1 MDRKKKWA
9 VRLCAGFFAIM
20 VLATVLSRMAAS
32 ILVAEVET
40 GRVQSGR
47 LSYSCDG
54 EGCVAPVRTELTFL
68 WEGQQVEKAAK
79 PGTFV
84 KKGECLVQFRMEYL
98 KEQIEKKEDEITQ
111 LELQAAQQQ
120 VSARESARVPQTAG
134 ASRTLE
140 DARQTLNDALKK
152 EEAAKKALAD
162 EAAASGSASRARSQA
177 AGSEE
182 QKGENQEAETRKQ
195 EGEKPAAEGEK
206 QEGRKLAAEGGK
218 QEGEKPSAEARKQE
232 GEKPSAE
239 TRKQE
244 ESLAAED
251 GSQMELNP
259 AAESAEQQKMQELEA
274 SLSEAE
280 QGVEDARQALNQ
292 AQNAYD
298 LACQEDAAQDLNS
311 ANQAE
316 ASRLSTEAAQLQ
328 VVTAKKALQKL
339 KKYEAAE
346 GKIRAKRDCVV
357 LSSGVQPGT
366 ITAGTEVFETGS
378 GGFCLRGSVKT
389 TDQEKLKTGAEVS
402 VQLPSGAKKSAV
414 LETIT
419 SEPARGG
426 SQETNGT
433 GSDQGEEDSS
443 PGLFWYAPL
452 PDNTEVKGTETF
464 TWNTESASEKE
475 YEQIIPLSALREDVS
490 EAYCL
495 IVSEE
500 KHMLGTIQTAKR
512 VPVTV
517 LEKDGEKA
525 AVTSILREEDK
536 LITATEKYVQEGDRV
551 RIKE

>member
-111 LELQAAQQQ
+111 LELQASQQQ
-120 VSARESARVPQTAG
+120 VSARESARVPQTVG

-140 DARQTLNDALKK
+140 DARQMLNDALKK

-162 EAAASGSASRARSQA
+162 ENAASGSSSRARSQA
-177 AGSEE
+177 AGSEA

-195 EGEKPAAEGEK
+195 EGEKPAAEGGK
-206 QEGRKLAAEGGK
+206 QEGRKTAAEGGK
-218 QEGEKPSAEARKQE
+218 QEGEKPVAEARKQE
-232 GEKPSAE
+232 GESPAAE

-244 ESLAAED
+244 ESLAAET
-251 GSQMELNP
+251 GSQMELNQ
-259 AAESAEQQKMQELEA
+259 AAESAKQQKMQELEA

-316 ASRLSTEAAQLQ
+316 ASRLSAEAAQLQ

-495 IVSEE
+495 IISEE

-536 LITATEKYVQEGDRV
+536 LITASEKYVQEGDRV

>member
-9 VRLCAGFFAIM
+9 ARLCAGFFAIM
-20 VLATVLSRMAAS
+20 VLATVLSRTAAS

-47 LSYSCDG
+47 LSYTCDG
-54 EGCVAPVRTELTFL
+54 EGCVTPVRTELTFL
-68 WEGQQVEKAAK
+68 WEGQQVEKVAK

-111 LELQAAQQQ
+111 LELQASQQQ
-120 VSARESARVPQTAG
+120 VSARESARVPQTVG

-140 DARQTLNDALKK
+140 DARQMLNDALKK

-162 EAAASGSASRARSQA
+162 EAAASGLASRARSQA
-177 AGSEE
+177 AGSEA

-195 EGEKPAAEGEK
+195 EGEKPAAEGGK
-206 QEGRKLAAEGGK
+206 QEGRKTAAEGGK
-218 QEGEKPSAEARKQE
+218 QEGKNPAAETRKQE
-232 GEKPSAE
+232 GESPAAE

-244 ESLAAED
+244 ESLAAET
-251 GSQMELNP
+251 GSQMELNQ
-259 AAESAEQQKMQELEA
+259 ATESAKQQKMQELEA

-316 ASRLSTEAAQLQ
+316 ASRLSAEAAQLQ

-389 TDQEKLKTGAEVS
+389 ADQEKLKTGAEVS
-402 VQLPSGAKKSAV
+402 VQLPSGAKKLAV

-433 GSDQGEEDSS
+433 GSDQGEADSS
-443 PGLFWYAPL
+443 SGLFWYAPL

-495 IVSEE
+495 IVAEE

-536 LITATEKYVQEGDRV
+536 LITASEKYVQEGDRV

>member
-9 VRLCAGFFAIM
+9 VRLCTGFFAIM
-20 VLATVLSRMAAS
+20 VLATVLSRTAAS
-32 ILVAEVET
+32 ILVAKVET

-54 EGCVAPVRTELTFL
+54 EGCVTPVRTELTFL

-162 EAAASGSASRARSQA
+162 ENAASGSLSRARSQA
-177 AGSEE
+177 AGSEAQKE
-182 QKGENQEAETRKQ
+182 QNQEAETRKQ
-195 EGEKPAAEGEK
+195 EGEKPAAEGGK
-206 QEGRKLAAEGGK
+206 QEGRKTAAEGGK
-218 QEGEKPSAEARKQE
+218 QEGEKPVAEARKQE
-232 GEKPSAE
+232 GESPAAE

-244 ESLAAED
+244 ESLAAET
-251 GSQMELNP
+251 GSQMELNQ
-259 AAESAEQQKMQELEA
+259 AAESAKQQKMQELEA

-316 ASRLSTEAAQLQ
+316 ASRLSAEAAQLQ

-536 LITATEKYVQEGDRV
+536 LITASEKYVQEGDRV

>member
-9 VRLCAGFFAIM
+9 VRLCTGFFAIM
-20 VLATVLSRMAAS
+20 VLATVLSRTAAS

-54 EGCVAPVRTELTFL
+54 EGCVAPVRTEQTFL
-68 WEGQQVEKAAK
+68 WEGQQVERTAK
-79 PGTFV
+79 PGTSV

-195 EGEKPAAEGEK
+195 E
-206 QEGRKLAAEGGK
+206 
-218 QEGEKPSAEARKQE
+218 
-232 GEKPSAE
+232 
-239 TRKQE
+239 

-316 ASRLSTEAAQLQ
+316 ASRLSAEAAQLQ

-536 LITATEKYVQEGDRV
+536 LITASEKYVQEGDRV

>member
-1 MDRKKKWA
+1 
-9 VRLCAGFFAIM
+9 M
-20 VLATVLSRMAAS
+20 VLATVLSRTAAS

-54 EGCVAPVRTELTFL
+54 EGCVTPVRTELTFL
-68 WEGQQVEKAAK
+68 WEGQQVERTAK
-79 PGTFV
+79 PGTSV

-162 EAAASGSASRARSQA
+162 ENAASGSLSRARSQA
-177 AGSEE
+177 AGSEA
-182 QKGENQEAETRKQ
+182 QKGQNQEAETRKQ
-195 EGEKPAAEGEK
+195 EGEKPAAEGGK
-206 QEGRKLAAEGGK
+206 QEGRKTAAEGGK
-218 QEGEKPSAEARKQE
+218 QEGEKPVAEARKQE
-232 GEKPSAE
+232 GESPAAE

-244 ESLAAED
+244 ESLAAET
-251 GSQMELNP
+251 GSQMELNQ
-259 AAESAEQQKMQELEA
+259 AAESAKQQKMQELEA

-316 ASRLSTEAAQLQ
+316 ASRLSAEAAQLQ

-536 LITATEKYVQEGDRV
+536 LITASEKYVQEGDRV

>member
-111 LELQAAQQQ
+111 LELQASQQQ
-120 VSARESARVPQTAG
+120 VSARESARVPQTVG

-140 DARQTLNDALKK
+140 DARQMLNDALKK

-162 EAAASGSASRARSQA
+162 ENAASGSSSRARSQA
-177 AGSEE
+177 AGSEA

-195 EGEKPAAEGEK
+195 EGEKPAAEG
-206 QEGRKLAAEGGK
+206 GK
-218 QEGEKPSAEARKQE
+218 Q
-232 GEKPSAE
+232 
-239 TRKQE
+239 
-244 ESLAAED
+244 ESLAAET
-251 GSQMELNP
+251 GSQMELNQ
-259 AAESAEQQKMQELEA
+259 AAESAKQQKMQELEA

-316 ASRLSTEAAQLQ
+316 ASRLSAEAAQLQ

-414 LETIT
+414 LEAIT

-536 LITATEKYVQEGDRV
+536 LITASEKYVQEGDRV

>member
-9 VRLCAGFFAIM
+9 VRLCTGFFAIM
-20 VLATVLSRMAAS
+20 VLATVLSRTAAS

-54 EGCVAPVRTELTFL
+54 EGCVTPVRTELTFL
-68 WEGQQVEKAAK
+68 WEGQQVERTAK
-79 PGTFV
+79 PGTSV

-162 EAAASGSASRARSQA
+162 ENAASGSLSRARSQA
-177 AGSEE
+177 AGSEA
-182 QKGENQEAETRKQ
+182 QKGQNQEAETRKQ
-195 EGEKPAAEGEK
+195 EGEKPAAEGGK
-206 QEGRKLAAEGGK
+206 QEGRKTAAEGGK
-218 QEGEKPSAEARKQE
+218 QEGEKPVAEARKQE
-232 GEKPSAE
+232 GESPAAE

-244 ESLAAED
+244 ESLAAET
-251 GSQMELNP
+251 GSQMELNQ
-259 AAESAEQQKMQELEA
+259 AAESAKQQKMQELEA

-316 ASRLSTEAAQLQ
+316 ASRLSAEAAQLQ

-536 LITATEKYVQEGDRV
+536 LITASEKYVQEGDRV

>member
-9 VRLCAGFFAIM
+9 VRLCTGFFAIM
-20 VLATVLSRMAAS
+20 VLATVLSRTAAS
-32 ILVAEVET
+32 ILVAKVET

-54 EGCVAPVRTELTFL
+54 EGCVTPVRTELTFL

-162 EAAASGSASRARSQA
+162 ENAASGSLSRARSQA
-177 AGSEE
+177 AGSEA
-182 QKGENQEAETRKQ
+182 QKGQNQEAETRKQ
-195 EGEKPAAEGEK
+195 EGEKPAAEG
-206 QEGRKLAAEGGK
+206 GK
-218 QEGEKPSAEARKQE
+218 QEGEKPVAEARKQE
-232 GEKPSAE
+232 GESPAAE

-244 ESLAAED
+244 ESLAAET
-251 GSQMELNP
+251 GSQMELNQ
-259 AAESAEQQKMQELEA
+259 AAESAKQQKMQELEA

-316 ASRLSTEAAQLQ
+316 ASRLSAEAAQLQ

-378 GGFCLRGSVKT
+378 GGFCLRGSV
-389 TDQEKLKTGAEVS
+389 
-402 VQLPSGAKKSAV
+402 
-414 LETIT
+414 
-419 SEPARGG
+419 
-426 SQETNGT
+426 
-433 GSDQGEEDSS
+433 
-443 PGLFWYAPL
+443 
-452 PDNTEVKGTETF
+452 
-464 TWNTESASEKE
+464 
-475 YEQIIPLSALREDVS
+475 
-490 EAYCL
+490 
-495 IVSEE
+495 
-500 KHMLGTIQTAKR
+500 
-512 VPVTV
+512 
-517 LEKDGEKA
+517 
-525 AVTSILREEDK
+525 
-536 LITATEKYVQEGDRV
+536 
-551 RIKE
+551 

>member
-111 LELQAAQQQ
+111 LELQASQQQ
-120 VSARESARVPQTAG
+120 VSARESARVPQTVG

-140 DARQTLNDALKK
+140 DARQMLNDALKK

-162 EAAASGSASRARSQA
+162 ENAASGSSSRARSQA
-177 AGSEE
+177 AGSEA

-195 EGEKPAAEGEK
+195 EGEKPAAEGGK
-206 QEGRKLAAEGGK
+206 QEGRKTAAEGGK
-218 QEGEKPSAEARKQE
+218 QEGEKPVAEARKQE
-232 GEKPSAE
+232 GESPAAE

-244 ESLAAED
+244 ESLAAET
-251 GSQMELNP
+251 GSQMELNQ
-259 AAESAEQQKMQELEA
+259 AAESAKQQKMQELEA

-316 ASRLSTEAAQLQ
+316 ASRLSAEAAQLQ

-414 LETIT
+414 LEAIT

-536 LITATEKYVQEGDRV
+536 LITASEKYVQEGDRV

>member
-9 VRLCAGFFAIM
+9 VRLCTGFFAIM
-20 VLATVLSRMAAS
+20 VLATVLSRTAAS

-54 EGCVAPVRTELTFL
+54 EGCVTPVRTELTFL
-68 WEGQQVEKAAK
+68 WEGQQVERTAK
-79 PGTFV
+79 PGTSV

-195 EGEKPAAEGEK
+195 EGEKPAAEGGK

-316 ASRLSTEAAQLQ
+316 ASRLSAEAAQLQ

-464 TWNTESASEKE
+464 TWNTESATEKE

-517 LEKDGEKA
+517 LGKDGEKA

-536 LITATEKYVQEGDRV
+536 LITASEKYVQEGDRV

>member
-9 VRLCAGFFAIM
+9 AQLCAGFFAIM
-20 VLATVLSRMAAS
+20 VLATVLSRAAAS

-47 LSYSCDG
+47 LSYSCEG
-54 EGCVAPVRTELTFL
+54 EGCVTPVRTEQTFL
-68 WEGQQVEKAAK
+68 WEDQQVERTAK

-111 LELQAAQQQ
+111 LELQAAQQKI
-120 VSARESARVPQTAG
+120 SARESARVPQTVG
-134 ASRTLE
+134 ASQVLE

-152 EEAAKKALAD
+152 EEAAKRALAD
-162 EAAASGSASRARSQA
+162 QAAESRARRQA
-177 AGSEE
+177 AGLEA
-182 QKGENQEAETRKQ
+182 QKGENPVAEDGKQEGRDPAAEGRKQ
-195 EGEKPAAEGEK
+195 EGENTAK
-206 QEGRKLAAEGGK
+206 
-218 QEGEKPSAEARKQE
+218 EARKQE
-232 GEKPSAE
+232 ELNQTS
-239 TRKQE
+239 
-244 ESLAAED
+244 ESL
-251 GSQMELNP
+251 
-259 AAESAEQQKMQELEA
+259 EQQKIQELEA

-280 QGVEDARQALNQ
+280 QGVKDAGQVLNQ

-298 LACQEDAAQDLNS
+298 LACQEDAAHDLNS
-311 ANQAE
+311 ASQAE
-316 ASRLSTEAAQLQ
+316 AARLSAEAAQLQ

-346 GKIRAKRDCVV
+346 GKICAKRDCVV

-389 TDQEKLKTGAEVS
+389 ADQEKLKAGAEVS
-402 VQLPSGAKKSAV
+402 VQLPSGAKKLAV
-414 LETIT
+414 IKTIT
-419 SEPARGG
+419 SEPGREG
-426 SQETNGT
+426 STGTNGT
-433 GSDQGEEDSS
+433 GLDQGETDSS
-443 PGLFWYAPL
+443 AGLFWYAPL
-452 PDNTEVKGTETF
+452 PDNIEVKGTETF
-464 TWNTESASEKE
+464 TWNTETASEKE
-475 YEQIIPLSALREDVS
+475 YGQVIPLSALREDVS

-536 LITATEKYVQEGDRV
+536 LITASEKYVQEGDRV

>member
-195 EGEKPAAEGEK
+195 EGEKPAAEGGK

-414 LETIT
+414 LEAIT

>member
-177 AGSEE
+177 AGSEA

-195 EGEKPAAEGEK
+195 EGEKPAAEGGK
-206 QEGRKLAAEGGK
+206 QEGRKTAAEGGK
-218 QEGEKPSAEARKQE
+218 QEGEKPVAEARKQE
-232 GEKPSAE
+232 GESPAAE

-244 ESLAAED
+244 ESLAAET
-251 GSQMELNP
+251 GSQMELNQ
-259 AAESAEQQKMQELEA
+259 AAESAKQQKMQELEA

-316 ASRLSTEAAQLQ
+316 ASRLSAEAAQLQ

-536 LITATEKYVQEGDRV
+536 LITASEKYVQEGDRV

>member
-111 LELQAAQQQ
+111 LELQASQQQ
-120 VSARESARVPQTAG
+120 VSARESARVPQTVG

-140 DARQTLNDALKK
+140 DARQMLNDALKK

-162 EAAASGSASRARSQA
+162 ENAASGSSSRARSQA

-195 EGEKPAAEGEK
+195 EGEKPAAEGGK

-316 ASRLSTEAAQLQ
+316 ASRLSAEAAQLQ

-464 TWNTESASEKE
+464 TWNTESATEKE

-536 LITATEKYVQEGDRV
+536 LITASEKYVQEGDRV

>member
-111 LELQAAQQQ
+111 LELQASQQQ
-120 VSARESARVPQTAG
+120 VSARESARVPQTVG

-140 DARQTLNDALKK
+140 DARQMLNDALKK

-162 EAAASGSASRARSQA
+162 ENAASGSSSRARSQA
-177 AGSEE
+177 AGSEA

-195 EGEKPAAEGEK
+195 EGEKPAAEGGK
-206 QEGRKLAAEGGK
+206 QEGRKTAAEGGK
-218 QEGEKPSAEARKQE
+218 QEGEKPVAEARKQE
-232 GEKPSAE
+232 GESPAAE

-244 ESLAAED
+244 ESLAAET
-251 GSQMELNP
+251 GSQMELNQ
-259 AAESAEQQKMQELEA
+259 AAESAKQQKMQELEA

-316 ASRLSTEAAQLQ
+316 ASRLSAEAAQLQ

-346 GKIRAKRDCVV
+346 GKIRAKRDCVI

-414 LETIT
+414 LEAIT

-536 LITATEKYVQEGDRV
+536 LITASEKYVQEGDRV

>member
-9 VRLCAGFFAIM
+9 VRLCTGFFAIM
-20 VLATVLSRMAAS
+20 VLATVLSRTAAS
-32 ILVAEVET
+32 ILVAKVET

-54 EGCVAPVRTELTFL
+54 EGCVTPVRTELTFL

-162 EAAASGSASRARSQA
+162 ENAASGSLSRARSQA
-177 AGSEE
+177 AGSEA
-182 QKGENQEAETRKQ
+182 QKGQNQEAETRKQ
-195 EGEKPAAEGEK
+195 EGEKPAAEGGK
-206 QEGRKLAAEGGK
+206 QEGRKTAAEGGK
-218 QEGEKPSAEARKQE
+218 QEGEKPVAEARKQE
-232 GEKPSAE
+232 GESPAAE

-244 ESLAAED
+244 ESLAAET
-251 GSQMELNP
+251 GSQMELNQ
-259 AAESAEQQKMQELEA
+259 AAESAKQQKMQELEA

-316 ASRLSTEAAQLQ
+316 ASRLSAEAAQLQ

-536 LITATEKYVQEGDRV
+536 LITASEKYVQEGDRV

>member
-111 LELQAAQQQ
+111 LELQASQQQ
-120 VSARESARVPQTAG
+120 VSARESARVPQTVG

-140 DARQTLNDALKK
+140 DARQMLNDALKK

-162 EAAASGSASRARSQA
+162 ENAASGSSSRARSQA
-177 AGSEE
+177 AGSEA

-195 EGEKPAAEGEK
+195 EGEKPAAEGGK
-206 QEGRKLAAEGGK
+206 QEGRKTAAEGGK
-218 QEGEKPSAEARKQE
+218 QEGEKPVAEARKQE
-232 GEKPSAE
+232 GESPAAE

-244 ESLAAED
+244 ESLAAET
-251 GSQMELNP
+251 GSQMELNQ
-259 AAESAEQQKMQELEA
+259 AAESAKQQKMQELEA

-316 ASRLSTEAAQLQ
+316 ASRLSAEAAQLQ

-414 LETIT
+414 PEAIT

-536 LITATEKYVQEGDRV
+536 LITASEKYVQEGDRV

>member
-9 VRLCAGFFAIM
+9 ARLCAGFFAIM
-20 VLATVLSRMAAS
+20 VLATVLSRTAAS

-47 LSYSCDG
+47 LSYTCDG
-54 EGCVAPVRTELTFL
+54 EGCVTPVRTELTFL

-111 LELQAAQQQ
+111 LELQASQQQ
-120 VSARESARVPQTAG
+120 VSARESARVPQTVG

-140 DARQTLNDALKK
+140 DARQMLNDALKK

-162 EAAASGSASRARSQA
+162 EAAASGLASRARSQA
-177 AGSEE
+177 AGSEA

-195 EGEKPAAEGEK
+195 EGEKPAAEGGK
-206 QEGRKLAAEGGK
+206 QEGRKTAAEGGK
-218 QEGEKPSAEARKQE
+218 QEGKNPAAETRKQE

-298 LACQEDAAQDLNS
+298 LACREDAAQDLNS

-316 ASRLSTEAAQLQ
+316 ASRLSAEAAQLQ

-389 TDQEKLKTGAEVS
+389 ADQEKLKTGAEVS
-402 VQLPSGAKKSAV
+402 VQLPSGAKKLAV

-475 YEQIIPLSALREDVS
+475 YEQIIPFSALREDVS

-536 LITATEKYVQEGDRV
+536 LITASEKYVQEGDRV